1 MNSETIR
8 QTPET
13 PCPIKMSLPTESLAA
28 AEKKV
33 RSTYAALCS
42 KTGEF
47 PRAKQVL
54 DQLGQYV
61 SNLVEDAKENEV
73 SGDRVNPHQFTDKIE
88 AALSMDVEDL
98 LDALNKH
105 RIAQKE
111 YFCLKEAAKIAS
123 SGSKKDTQESAKKRA
138 RKDSD

>member
-8 QTPET
+8 QTPKT

-33 RSTYAALCS
+33 RGTYAALCS

-111 YFCLKEAAKIAS
+111 LFRLREAEAAE
-123 SGSKKDTQESAKKRA
+123 TQASAKKRA
-138 RKDSD
+138 RTDSD